1 MLLDFVGTCRHYILQ
16 PVFICAWSNHRKL
29 TTSTLLM
36 MCDLSLVLSL
46 PERRIHFPSWL
57 YSSGH
62 PGYCHFFLS
71 EDQRYT
77 NLTYCLKPNYCL
89 SHQILKPTFIIGIE
103 ISPLYKIL

>member
-57 YSSGH
+57 
-62 PGYCHFFLS
+62 
-71 EDQRYT
+71 
-77 NLTYCLKPNYCL
+77 
-89 SHQILKPTFIIGIE
+89 SHQDILVIVIFFSQKTSVTPT
-103 ISPLYKIL
+103 LHTA